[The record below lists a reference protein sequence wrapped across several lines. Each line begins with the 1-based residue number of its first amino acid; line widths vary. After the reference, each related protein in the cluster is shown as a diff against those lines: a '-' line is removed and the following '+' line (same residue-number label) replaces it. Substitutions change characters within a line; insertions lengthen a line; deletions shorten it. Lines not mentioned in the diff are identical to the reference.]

1 MQMIM
6 ENEKDILQ
14 KNVSRLVKL
23 AGDGTAPSKGFTDSL
38 VASAIHELDRS
49 ESHGLFRGAFVNGGL
64 DKIMGAAAAIA
75 VLCGAAVQL
84 VLSGLSWASP
94 ALAST
99 LLVTTSINWL
109 SYLGRLML

>member
-1 MQMIM
+1 M
-6 ENEKDILQ
+6 ENKKNYLQ
-14 KNVSRLVKL
+14 RNVSRLVKL
-23 AGDGTAPSKGFTDSL
+23 AGDSAVPAKGFTDSL
-38 VASAIHELDRS
+38 VASALQELDQS
-49 ESHGLFRGAFVNGGL
+49 ESHGLFRAGFLNGGI
-64 DKIMGAAAAIA
+64 DKIMGVAAAAA

-84 VLSGLSWASP
+84 LLAGLSWASP